1 MQSYKKKYINKTF
14 FPNNTFFLI
23 IFANYSKNNL
33 IFASNKTISK
43 MKKQSLLLLIACI
56 FTALQ
61 ASAIDYTNVPTIK
74 LETPEMKPEMVA
86 LPTNPFNSTVSSTT
100 AAESNTG
107 MDFDFFKTKTA
118 PGVKPYKFMD
128 DMTFVGV
135 PLFLAGWALKSDKA
149 MFRVNNKD
157 GKENTQL
164 LTNFKTGIDDYT
176 QFFGPAM
183 VVGLKLGGYE
193 GRSDWPRL
201 LASAAMSYG
210 IMAAFVNG
218 IKYTAKE
225 MRPDGTS
232 ANSWPSG
239 HTATAF
245 VGATLLHKEY
255 GLTRSPWWS
264 VAGYGVAT
272 ATGVMRVLNNRHWV
286 SDVMSGAGIGILST
300 ELGYALSD
308 VFFKG
313 KGLLHNDLM
322 LDFEKPSFFSIGM
335 GAGLGGKS
343 IDFSLHDLENFD
355 KYKNYY
361 YADDDIE
368 DEYGSMGVEFRA
380 ATVVDAE
387 GAYFFNKY
395 IGVGGRFRVRA
406 MSAKTFGQYTGDLTA
421 DSNYAWDMISDIYH
435 VNPEFTIDEEGKL
448 IPSNLSQELTPEL
461 INKGGEA
468 IEDIGA
474 IVESD
479 HMTEFTASAGIY
491 LNLPLSKSFSLGTK
505 FLIGRSFTQELDIDG
520 YAKGKVKDIQYDM
533 HIVNGHPYYD
543 EDGKLIGGIDNP
555 SNVLGNDGYD
565 LHWDMLTIGAKSS
578 TSYGTGISLTYRYKS
593 NFSWRLY
600 CDYDYTEKDFT
611 MKYDPY
617 RYLKSSLTDVGY
629 SLVQNKDLS
638 ELSLY
643 LDPMEY
649 KKTKKMNYFTLGLAF
664 LVNF

>member
-1 MQSYKKKYINKTF
+1 
-14 FPNNTFFLI
+14 
-23 IFANYSKNNL
+23 
-33 IFASNKTISK
+33 
-43 MKKQSLLLLIACI
+43 
-56 FTALQ
+56 
-61 ASAIDYTNVPTIK
+61 
-74 LETPEMKPEMVA
+74 
-86 LPTNPFNSTVSSTT
+86 
-100 AAESNTG
+100 
-107 MDFDFFKTKTA
+107 
-118 PGVKPYKFMD
+118 
-128 DMTFVGV
+128 
-135 PLFLAGWALKSDKA
+135 

-286 SDVMSGAGIGILST
+286 SDVMSGAGIGILSG

-308 VFFKG
+308 ILFKG

-322 LDFEKPSFFSIGM
+322 MDFENPSFFSIGM

-343 IDFSLHDLENFD
+343 IDFSISDLQNFE

-361 YADDDIE
+361 YADDDVE

-406 MSAKTFGQYTGDLTA
+406 MSAKTFGQYTGDLTE
-421 DSNYAWDMISDIYH
+421 DSNYAWDMISDIYGY
-435 VNPEFTIDEEGKL
+435 NPEEYRLPPGMNYQGEVY
-448 IPSNLSQELTPEL
+448 PLSQKLTPEL
-461 INKGGEA
+461 INKGGKA
-468 IEDIGA
+468 IEEIGA
-474 IVESD
+474 VVESD
-479 HMTEFTASAGIY
+479 HLTEFTASAGIY
-491 LNLPLSKSFSLGTK
+491 LNLPLGKSFSLGTK

-533 HIVNGHPYYD
+533 HIFNGLPLID
-543 EDGKLIGGIDNP
+543 NDGKLTFGGIDDPTNTP
-555 SNVLGNDGYD
+555 NNDEYD

-578 TSYGTGISLTYRYKS
+578 TSYGTGLSLTYRYKS

-600 CDYDYTEKDFT
+600 FDYDYSKKDFT

-617 RYLKSSLTDVGY
+617 HYLKSSLSDVAY

>member
-1 MQSYKKKYINKTF
+1 
-14 FPNNTFFLI
+14 
-23 IFANYSKNNL
+23 
-33 IFASNKTISK
+33 

-56 FTALQ
+56 FTALRV
-61 ASAIDYTNVPTIK
+61 SAIDYTNVPTIK

-107 MDFDFFKTKTA
+107 MVFDFFKSKTA
-118 PGVKPYKFMD
+118 PGVKHYKFMD

-286 SDVMSGAGIGILST
+286 SDVMSGAGIGILSG

-308 VFFKG
+308 ILFKG

-322 LDFEKPSFFSIGM
+322 MDFENPSFFSIGM

-343 IDFSLHDLENFD
+343 IDFSISDLQNFE

-361 YADDDIE
+361 YADDDVE

-406 MSAKTFGQYTGDLTA
+406 MSAKTFGQYTGDLTE
-421 DSNYAWDMISDIYH
+421 DSNYAWDMISDIYGY
-435 VNPEFTIDEEGKL
+435 NPEEYRLPPGMNYQGEVY
-448 IPSNLSQELTPEL
+448 PLSQELTPEL
-461 INKGGEA
+461 INKGGKA
-468 IEDIGA
+468 IEEIGA
-474 IVESD
+474 VVESD
-479 HMTEFTASAGIY
+479 HLTEFTASAGIY
-491 LNLPLSKSFSLGTK
+491 LNLPLGKRFSLGTK

-533 HIVNGHPYYD
+533 HIFNGLPLID
-543 EDGKLIGGIDNP
+543 NDGKLTFGGIDDPTNTP
-555 SNVLGNDGYD
+555 NNDEYD

-578 TSYGTGISLTYRYKS
+578 TSYGTGLSLTYRYKS

-600 CDYDYTEKDFT
+600 FDYDYSKKDFT

-617 RYLKSSLTDVGY
+617 HYLKSSLSDVAY

-649 KKTKKMNYFTLGLAF
+649 KKTKKMNYFTIGLAF